1 MVYSMSADDRRELVR
16 MAEGFAEKMAA
27 MGNMSE
33 EEITHMMD
41 EIKDVCQ
48 HYCNGCPSYDDTG
61 ETKLAFCTIGKSDK
75 ITEDLGCMCTGCPVT
90 GKLSLESDFHCIK
103 GSAREQAGMG

>member
-1 MVYSMSADDRRELVR
+1 

-33 EEITHMMD
+33 EEIARIME

-61 ETKLAFCTIGKSDK
+61 ETELAFCTTGKSDK
-75 ITEDLGCMCTGCPVT
+75 VNEELGCMCTSCPVT
-90 GKLSLESDFHCIK
+90 EKLSLEWDYYCMK
-103 GSAREQAGMG
+103 GSGRDQAGMS